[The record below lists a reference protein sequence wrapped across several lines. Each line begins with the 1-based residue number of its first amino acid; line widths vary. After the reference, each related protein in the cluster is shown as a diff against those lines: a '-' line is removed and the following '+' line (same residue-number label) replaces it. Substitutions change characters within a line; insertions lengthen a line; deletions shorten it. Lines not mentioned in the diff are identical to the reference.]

1 MSENEK
7 PKTEETPTDHRPRR
21 PIPQGYRQG
30 IITAITVL
38 LGFSLGFLRFW
49 GFEAPGQ
56 WTYRSF
62 VPAVTLVMAVVLQ
75 IIALYRALRLVDD
88 EEHEYQ
94 KTVKWLI
101 ASAVVLLLGL
111 TLAALEIA

>member
-1 MSENEK
+1 M
-7 PKTEETPTDHRPRR
+7 PPDDRQRR

-49 GFEAPGQ
+49 GFEAPGE
-56 WTYRSF
+56 WTYRSII
-62 VPAVTLVMAVVLQ
+62 PAITLVLAIMLQ

-94 KTVKWLI
+94 KTVWWFI
-101 ASAVVLLLGL
+101 ASAVALLLGL
-111 TLAALEIA
+111 MSAFWEIA

>member
-7 PKTEETPTDHRPRR
+7 TGIEEKPADDRPRKSL
-21 PIPQGYRQG
+21 PQGYRQG

-56 WTYRSF
+56 WTYRSII
-62 VPAVTLVMAVVLQ
+62 PAITLVLAIVLQ

-94 KTVKWLI
+94 KTVWWFI
-101 ASAVVLLLGL
+101 ASAVALLLGL
-111 TLAALEIA
+111 TSAFWEIA